1 MTWSLFFV
9 KLQFLITHFMP
20 LISFYTSWKYQE
32 TKWPLLVRFMSFI
45 ILLEK
50 GLDVGFKLWIQIYQV
65 DLAD

>member
-1 MTWSLFFV
+1 
-9 KLQFLITHFMP
+9 MP
-20 LISFYTSWKYQE
+20 LISFYTPWKYQE

-50 GLDVGFKLWIQIYQV
+50 GLNVGFKLWIQIHQV